1 MVEGGS
7 KFDAEYLYRNI
18 VPVTLHPTARVEYI
32 KRGGLNLCDEDKA
45 LDLLQEIQEGIE
57 AEMEI
62 KHPNKRHNNNNFKS
76 IDDAST
82 RNNNGNRYGN
92 RCRKKDHN
100 HLWIDCP
107 DSCNLNKI

>member
-62 KHPNKRHNNNNFKS
+62 KHSNKRRNNNDFKSNNDVSTHNNN
-76 IDDAST
+76 DD
-82 RNNNGNRYGN
+82 RDGN
-92 RCRKKDHN
+92 RCRKKGHN
-100 HLWIDCP
+100 HL
-107 DSCNLNKI
+107 